1 MTFTIGHVLRVE
13 ERFQTVALRGAGD
26 KAETEKRS
34 TGWWIVLDTG
44 FAFGLGANELDYQ
57 VGDEIRAVR
66 VAR

>member
-13 ERFQTVALRGAGD
+13 ERFQTVAVRGAGAE
-26 KAETEKRS
+26 AETEKRS

-44 FAFGLGANELDYQ
+44 FAFGLGAGHPEYQ